1 MSVWPLLLGTLTM
14 LVFALPL
21 LPSVLEWRRRRDIR
35 PLAIDGEHTLDV
47 KAVAASFRAMI
58 ERRDEGCGQRGLAH
72 PVSNLGPVVHVTGT
86 FVPRAAEAFMG
97 VCARTIVTSG
107 SLVLPDS
114 HTFSGS
120 IYGRRGIS
128 TGRRNRMQV
137 LLSEGEILMRSGSE
151 LQRWAHARTIHVEPQ
166 GRLRGP
172 ASALYAIRLEDEC
185 EFTSVSAPVIR
196 FGPRHL
202 GAPPDMDATAPP
214 GGDWAHAVIAPSEAA
229 DGRWVVT
236 HDLTY
241 PAHTLYR
248 GDLVVHG
255 DLWIGTGARIIGSVK
270 ASGSIWLGA
279 RVRIDGA
286 LIAAGAMSVARECVI
301 AGPVAAEREI
311 DVGARCT
318 IGAADKCTTLVAPVL
333 HVCAGTVVYGAAC
346 APEEGRVVSDGH
358 VTHAQVP
365 CIP

>member
-1 MSVWPLLLGTLTM
+1 VWPLLLGTLTM

-21 LPSVLEWRRRRDIR
+21 LPAVLEWRRRRDIR

-47 KAVAASFRAMI
+47 AAVAAVFRAMV
-58 ERRDEGCGQRGLAH
+58 ERQDETSGLHGLAH
-72 PVSNLGPVVHVTGT
+72 PVSALRPVVHVTGT
-86 FVPRAAEAFMG
+86 FMPTAAEAFIG

-107 SLVLPDS
+107 SLVLPDNY
-114 HTFSGS
+114 TFSRD

-128 TGRRNRMQV
+128 TGRLNRMQV
-137 LLSEGEILMRSGSE
+137 LLSEGEILMRGASE
-151 LQRWAHARTIHVEPQ
+151 LQRWAHARSIHVEPQ
-166 GRLRGP
+166 CRLLGP
-172 ASALYAIRLEDEC
+172 VSALYSIRLEDEC
-185 EFTSVSAPVIR
+185 EFTSVSAAVIG

-202 GAPPDMDATAPP
+202 AAPPDMDATAPA
-214 GGDWAHAVIAPSEAA
+214 GGDWAYAVMAPDEAA
-229 DGRWVVT
+229 DGRWLVT
-236 HDLTY
+236 RDLTF
-241 PAHTLYR
+241 PANTLYR

-255 DLWIGTGARIIGSVK
+255 DLWLGTGARIIGSVK

-286 LIAAGAMSVARECVI
+286 LIAAGTISVARECII

-318 IGAADKCTTLVAPVL
+318 IGAADKRTTLVAPVL
-333 HVCAGTVVYGAAC
+333 HVCAGTVVHGAAC

-358 VTHAQVP
+358 VASP
-365 CIP
+365 

>member
-1 MSVWPLLLGTLTM
+1 MWPLLLTTLTM

-21 LPSVLEWRRRRDIR
+21 LPAVLEWRRRSDIR
-35 PLAIDGEHTLDV
+35 RLAIDGEHTLDV
-47 KAVAASFRAMI
+47 AAVAAGFRAMV
-58 ERRDEGCGQRGLAH
+58 ERRDDGSGQRGMAQIGD
-72 PVSNLGPVVHVTGT
+72 LGPVVHVTGT
-86 FVPRAAEAFMG
+86 FMPKAAEAFMG

-107 SLVLPDS
+107 SLVLPDR
-114 HTFSGS
+114 HTFSGA

-128 TGRRNRMQV
+128 TGRHNRLQV
-137 LLSEGEILMRSGSE
+137 LLTEGDILMRSGSE

-172 ASALYAIRLEDEC
+172 ASALCAIRLEDEC
-185 EFTSVSAPVIR
+185 EFTSVTAPVIR

-202 GAPPDMDATAPP
+202 GAPPDMDATAPS
-214 GGDWAHAVIAPSEAA
+214 GGDWAHAVIAPSEAF
-229 DGRWVVT
+229 DGRWLVT
-236 HDLTY
+236 HELTY

-270 ASGSIWLGA
+270 ARGNIWLGA

-286 LIAAGAMSVARECVI
+286 LIAAGAISVARECVI
-301 AGPVAAEREI
+301 AGPIAAEREI

-318 IGAADKCTTLVAPVL
+318 IGATDKRTTLVAPVL

-346 APEEGRVVSDGH
+346 APEEGRVVSDGPK
-358 VTHAQVP
+358 VNP
-365 CIP
+365 